1 MATVPLGH
9 THFSWRGSKA
19 GSYLPVGHTK
29 FSWVDYGSKSKNNHQ
44 SEKCTAGT
52 RGQGGMRKFQ
62 LYSEYPMLNKNI
74 SFGENESIIDRESL
88 VVDARPTE
96 PTTQSTG
103 GKKDLYKTT
112 VATGLS
118 EQKRAAATV
127 KQEAGAQ
134 KLKTDAEK
142 KPTIPDQARIE
153 RKLKELSCKSD
164 NGIGVSH
171 LLVEGEKN
179 PVVDSDL
186 PKVAGKMKPA
196 DSSGPAASTAQPS
209 RSSSKHIVDEGAH
222 EPAPPKSGGCCTI
235 A

>member
-9 THFSWRGSKA
+9 THFSWRGQQGGKLFTSWA
-19 GSYLPVGHTK
+19 YEV
-29 FSWVDYGSKSKNNHQ
+29 SWVDYGSKSKNNHQ

-118 EQKRAAATV
+118 GTEKRAAATV
-127 KQEAGAQ
+127 KQEAGG
-134 KLKTDAEK
+134 TE
-142 KPTIPDQARIE
+142 T
-153 RKLKELSCKSD
+153 
-164 NGIGVSH
+164 
-171 LLVEGEKN
+171 
-179 PVVDSDL
+179 
-186 PKVAGKMKPA
+186 
-196 DSSGPAASTAQPS
+196 
-209 RSSSKHIVDEGAH
+209 
-222 EPAPPKSGGCCTI
+222 
-235 A
+235 